1 MADTV
6 KCPNCGSNI
15 VFDADL
21 QKLTC
26 GSCGTV
32 LDVKDIDTVLE
43 GLQSSSVNDENVVE
57 YLCNSC
63 GAKVVTDKNTSA
75 SFCAFCG
82 SPALIGQKLT
92 HEFEPEFLIPFKF
105 GRDKAEERFLEWC
118 KGGRMTPFG
127 FVSDKNIEKLTGLY
141 VPFWLSDLEFYVNLE
156 AKVTK
161 TEVKER
167 NGSVTRE
174 NRQLIREVVHKW
186 NNVPFDAEKDIDNA
200 LIEAIE
206 PFDFKELVPF
216 DQKYLPGFFADSYDV
231 TAEDLKDKID
241 KLLKEYSDEEFN
253 AYTANYETVK
263 YDVMEGTMGHTE
275 KYALLPVWFMNYRYL
290 DKTYTFIMN
299 GQTGEVAGTPPM
311 SLVKRIVMG
320 MGILALLTI
329 MVKTISSLI
338 LWGIVG

>member
-32 LDVKDIDTVLE
+32 LDVKVLE

-105 GRDKAEERFLEWC
+105 GRESS
-118 KGGRMTPFG
+118 T
-127 FVSDKNIEKLTGLY
+127 
-141 VPFWLSDLEFYVNLE
+141 
-156 AKVTK
+156 
-161 TEVKER
+161 
-167 NGSVTRE
+167 SV
-174 NRQLIREVVHKW
+174 
-186 NNVPFDAEKDIDNA
+186 
-200 LIEAIE
+200 
-206 PFDFKELVPF
+206 
-216 DQKYLPGFFADSYDV
+216 
-231 TAEDLKDKID
+231 
-241 KLLKEYSDEEFN
+241 
-253 AYTANYETVK
+253 
-263 YDVMEGTMGHTE
+263 
-275 KYALLPVWFMNYRYL
+275 LLPR
-290 DKTYTFIMN
+290 
-299 GQTGEVAGTPPM
+299 
-311 SLVKRIVMG
+311 
-320 MGILALLTI
+320 TI
-329 MVKTISSLI
+329 RVNPR
-338 LWGIVG
+338 